1 MSIGRFLASAR
12 TDRSRKRSLKHCE
25 GSLDLPGTLLYVLLT
40 AGGFSLTL
48 LLSCSG
54 DAGAATGP
62 EDKKEQIEK
71 IERDLSREREQVLKF
86 DEKEERLLEEIS
98 KLEKEIEGKR
108 KTLKEVEEKASLI
121 KKDLRETQ
129 ARVMQLENSLK
140 ELEDRLGKRL
150 DAFYRYAKRAY
161 VRLLAT
167 AKGLDPLRKR
177 FKYLRGLLAVDLT
190 LFQETAENQK
200 RYREEISLVKEKL
213 FALERLE
220 DEQSDQINAL
230 KEDIDKKV
238 VLLMRTHREKVFYE
252 TGVKE
257 LELAAQKLKETIR
270 RIEKR
275 DEKKAEI
282 PSDFAGSKGKL
293 PMPIQGRILKEDP
306 SSQAVLKGITVEGRP
321 GAEVKA
327 VYAGRVD
334 FSGSL
339 KGYGEIIVINHG
351 SRYFTV
357 SAQLAQR
364 IREEGD
370 TVKAGDV
377 IGLLGKSPSPRGA
390 RLYFEI
396 RKGGA
401 ILDSL
406 LWLKVH

>member
-1 MSIGRFLASAR
+1 MRSRDVEQKRSSVPGGSGILPYVRPIAGFLFLAFF
-12 TDRSRKRSLKHCE
+12 L
-25 GSLDLPGTLLYVLLT
+25 LPPGH
-40 AGGFSLTL
+40 GG
-48 LLSCSG
+48 
-54 DAGAATGP
+54 AVTGP
-62 EDKKEQIEK
+62 EDKKQQIEK
-71 IERDLSREREQVLKF
+71 IEKDLSREREQFLKF
-86 DEKEERLLEEIS
+86 DEKEERLLEELS
-98 KLEKEIEGKR
+98 QLEREIEGKR
-108 KTLKEVEEKASLI
+108 KNLKDLEERVNLI
-121 KKDLRETQ
+121 KKDLRENQ
-129 ARVMQLENSLK
+129 ARVMQLEKSLK

-167 AKGLDPLRKR
+167 ANGLDTLRKR
-177 FKYLRGLLAVDLT
+177 FKYLRGLLAVDLS
-190 LFQETAENQK
+190 LLQETADIQK
-200 RYREEISLVKEKL
+200 GYRGEISSVKEKL

-220 DEQSDQINAL
+220 KEESGRVVAL
-230 KEDIDKKV
+230 KEDIDRKV
-238 VLLMRTHREKVFYE
+238 VLLMKTHKEKEFYE

-257 LELAAQKLKETIR
+257 LELAAQKLKETIS

-275 DEKKAEI
+275 DEKRTEV
-282 PSDFAGSKGKL
+282 PSDFASSRGKL
-293 PMPIQGRILKEDP
+293 PMPLQGRILKEEP
-306 SSQAVLKGITVEGRP
+306 LSQGGLKGITLEGRP

-364 IREEGD
+364 KREEGD
-370 TVKAGDV
+370 MVKAGEV
-377 IGLLGKSPSPRGA
+377 IGFLGKSPSPRDA

-401 ILDSL
+401 TLDPL
-406 LWLKVH
+406 RWLKVH